1 MSEIKK
7 VWNFYWIFWINEDV
21 AKNWNWKISSF
32 IPRSMYEWCTCV
44 TFHTRKIISKF
55 ICVFQTNLCIIQMA
69 QIPNIKCLTL
79 IYCALITFWEKKTL
93 GNFRLGMHI
102 KEGIRILGNGTSCYE
117 HAYIRKIAIKYGDTL
132 HVNVNDNWKVIDVAL
147 CVL

>member
-1 MSEIKK
+1 MSEFKK

-79 IYCALITFWEKKTL
+79 IYCALITFWEKKNTWKFPTR
-93 GNFRLGMHI
+93 NA
-102 KEGIRILGNGTSCYE
+102 YE
-117 HAYIRKIAIKYGDTL
+117 RRYPYTRQWNIMFWTCIYTENSNQIWGYVTCK
-132 HVNVNDNWKVIDVAL
+132 
-147 CVL
+147 C